1 MQNKKPML
9 QISQTDYFK
18 IAKHINEEDN
28 VLEYEKDGFILTI
41 YYLFKIEG
49 YRENDY
55 FNGTGGFVETS
66 RDFRVYDVECV
77 DEDSNDADTDF
88 DENKLESYVM

>member
-9 QISQTDYFK
+9 HIAQTDYLNISK
-18 IAKHINEEDN
+18 QINEGSSN
-28 VLEYEKDGFILTI
+28 IEYEKDGFYLTFD
-41 YYLFKIEG
+41 YSFTIEG

-88 DENKLESYVM
+88 DENKLENYVM

>member
-9 QISQTDYFK
+9 HIAQTDYLNISK
-18 IAKHINEEDN
+18 QINEEDS
-28 VLEYEKDGFILTI
+28 VLEYEKDNFILTI

>member
-9 QISQTDYFK
+9 HIAQTDYLNISK
-18 IAKHINEEDN
+18 QINEEDS
-28 VLEYEKDGFILTI
+28 VLEYEKDNFILTI

-49 YRENDY
+49 YRQNDY
-55 FNGTGGFVETS
+55 FNGTGGFVKTS

-77 DEDSNDADTDF
+77 DEDSNDANTDF
-88 DENKLESYVM
+88 DQDKLESYVM

>member
-1 MQNKKPML
+1 MQNKNPML
-9 QISQTDYFK
+9 NITPIDYLQ
-18 IAKHINEEDN
+18 IAKQINEEDD
-28 VLEYEKDGFILTI
+28 VLYYEKDGFILTI

-55 FNGTGGFVETS
+55 FNETGGFVETS

-77 DEDSNDADTDF
+77 DEDSNDAYTDF
-88 DENKLESYVM
+88 DEHKLECYVM

>member
-9 QISQTDYFK
+9 HISQTDYLNISK
-18 IAKHINEEDN
+18 QINEEDS
-28 VLEYEKDGFILTI
+28 VLEYEKDNFILTI
-41 YYLFKIEG
+41 YYLFKFEG

-77 DEDSNDADTDF
+77 DEDSNDANTDF
-88 DENKLESYVM
+88 DQDKLESYVI

>member
-1 MQNKKPML
+1 MQNKNPML
-9 QISQTDYFK
+9 NITPIDYLK
-18 IAKHINEEDN
+18 IAKQINEEDS
-28 VLEYEKDGFILTI
+28 VLEYEKDNFILTI

-77 DEDSNDADTDF
+77 DEDSNDANTDF
-88 DENKLESYVM
+88 DEHKLETYVK

>member
-1 MQNKKPML
+1 MQNKNPML
-9 QISQTDYFK
+9 HIAQTDYLNISK
-18 IAKHINEEDN
+18 QINEEDS
-28 VLEYEKDGFILTI
+28 VLEDEKDNFILTI

-77 DEDSNDADTDF
+77 DEDSNDAYTDF
-88 DENKLESYVM
+88 DEHKLEYYVM

>member
-9 QISQTDYFK
+9 YIAQTDYLNISK
-18 IAKHINEEDN
+18 QINEEDS
-28 VLEYEKDGFILTI
+28 VLEYEKDNFILTI
-41 YYLFKIEG
+41 YYLFKIEW

>member
-9 QISQTDYFK
+9 H
-18 IAKHINEEDN
+18 IAKIDYLNISKQINEEDS
-28 VLEYEKDGFILTI
+28 VL
-41 YYLFKIEG
+41 YYLFKIEW

-77 DEDSNDADTDF
+77 DEDSNDAYTDF